1 MLRLEF
7 VTITRGSG
15 SRYCTLLAGKISM
28 KLIVGLGNPGAE
40 YDRTRHNI
48 GFRVID
54 AFAAKFRIKVTT
66 HEKSAFTGKGRVAGD
81 SVILARPQTFMN
93 RSGEAVRK
101 LTGSYVENLSE
112 MIVIYDD
119 VDLVLGRLRIRENGS
134 PGTHNGM
141 KSIVTSL
148 ATESFPRLRF
158 GVRGPGFETARDLA
172 DYVLEDFAPDED
184 PVVEEAIARSVDAL
198 VFFCRGDL
206 RGAMNRFNRE

>member
-1 MLRLEF
+1 
-7 VTITRGSG
+7 
-15 SRYCTLLAGKISM
+15 M

-40 YDRTRHNI
+40 YERTRHNI

-54 AFAAKFRIKVTT
+54 AFASKFRISVTT

-81 SVILARPQTFMN
+81 SVVLARPQTFMN
-93 RSGEAVRK
+93 RSGDAVRK
-101 LTGSYVENLSE
+101 LTASYAQSLSE
-112 MIVIYDD
+112 MIVVYDD

-141 KSIVTSL
+141 KSIAASL

-158 GVRGPGFETARDLA
+158 GVRGSGYESARDLA
-172 DYVLEDFAPDED
+172 DYVLEDFTPDERPD
-184 PVVEEAIARSVDAL
+184 VEEAIARSVDAL

>member
-1 MLRLEF
+1 
-7 VTITRGSG
+7 
-15 SRYCTLLAGKISM
+15 M

-40 YDRTRHNI
+40 YERTRHNI

-54 AFAAKFRIKVTT
+54 AFASKFRIRIST
-66 HEKSAFTGKGRVAGD
+66 HEKSALTGKGRVAGD
-81 SVILARPQTFMN
+81 AVLVAKPQTFMN
-93 RSGEAVRK
+93 LSGDSVRK
-101 LTGSYVENLSE
+101 LVSSYIDTLSE
-112 MIVIYDD
+112 MIIVYDD

-141 KSIVTSL
+141 KSVVASL

-158 GVRGPGFETARDLA
+158 GVRGAGYESARDLA
-172 DYVLEDFAPDED
+172 DYVLENFEPDEE
-184 PVVEEAIARSVDAL
+184 PVVEEAIARSVEAL